1 MNCAQ
6 VLIEGMLAMGARR
19 VYGVIGTSNVAFM
32 DALYDYRETMRYI
45 SCRHEQVAASMADA
59 EGRLTGVPGVVVTH
73 SGPGTLNALI
83 SIGNALKDCS
93 PLICLSG
100 AIKRKLKGSD
110 GMLEA
115 DHRRIFAPL
124 CKGVFRIED
133 AGKAQ
138 AVFSQ
143 AYAMAMSDARGPVLI
158 EVPEDVWL
166 EQTEEEA
173 PRFHLRPEHPPALHI
188 EDVWH
193 CLEML
198 AQARRPLILAGAGV
212 AYAGC
217 SDLLVKLIEEM
228 QVPVVT
234 TGNGRGTVPE
244 NHPLCFG
251 RVGFAGNALAD
262 IPLQEADLVLGL
274 GCTIS
279 DMTTYEYTMPL
290 QGEVILVNIDLT
302 AMLSSHY
309 RASLTIE
316 ADVKDFLLEAL
327 QGRKGA
333 PAAAGHEWLGRLEKA
348 REEWRAA
355 WGAATTSDKTPLA
368 PGRVLRELGE
378 MLPDRHIVTA
388 GAGLHQLY
396 TVCFLPCLSPLSWLC
411 SVNFGSMGFGFPAA
425 LAAGLVH
432 PELPVVA
439 VLGDG
444 EFMMTLQD
452 LETAVRENIG
462 VKVLVINDGMY
473 RVLNFRQRTQFQGR
487 VIGTCHG
494 NPDFAALARSFG
506 ARGLRL
512 EKPEQIQPVL
522 EEMLKAEGPVVV
534 DVIAD
539 PDDIPPL
546 NFEANLR
553 MSLGWSTG
561 G

>member
-6 VLIEGMLAMGARR
+6 TLIEGMLAMGAER
-19 VYGVIGTSNVAFM
+19 VYGIIGTSNVAFV
-32 DALYDYRETMRYI
+32 DALHGYRDRIRYV

-83 SIGNALKDCS
+83 SVGNALKDCS
-93 PLICLSG
+93 PMIVLSG

-115 DHRRIFAPL
+115 DHRRVFSSL

-138 AVFSQ
+138 SVFSQ
-143 AYAMAMSDARGPVLI
+143 AYALAMSDARGPVLI
-158 EVPEDVWL
+158 EVPEDVWR
-166 EQTEEEA
+166 EEGEEGA
-173 PRFHLRPEHPPALHI
+173 PRFRLRPEHPPALHI
-188 EDVWH
+188 EDVWRSLDLFEH
-193 CLEML
+193 
-198 AQARRPLILAGAGV
+198 ARRPLILAGGGV
-212 AYAGC
+212 AYSGC
-217 SDLLVKLIEEM
+217 SDLLAQLVEKL

-234 TGNGRGTVPE
+234 TGNGRGTFPE
-244 NHPLCFG
+244 SHPLCFG
-251 RVGFAGNALAD
+251 RAGFAGNVLAD

-274 GCTIS
+274 GCTVS
-279 DMTTYEYTMPL
+279 DMTTYEYTMPV

-302 AMLSSHY
+302 AMLSSHF
-309 RASLTIE
+309 RASMTIE
-316 ADVKDFLLEAL
+316 ADVKDFLQEAL
-327 QGRKGA
+327 QGTRDT
-333 PAAAGHEWLGRLEKA
+333 PAVDCREWLDRLGAA

-355 WGAATTSDKTPLA
+355 WSPATTSDKVPLSPA
-368 PGRVLRELGE
+368 RVMRELRGL
-378 MLPDRHIVTA
+378 LPAEHVITA
-388 GAGLHQLY
+388 GAGMHQLY
-396 TVCFLPCLSPLSWLC
+396 PVCFLPCERPLSWLC

-425 LAAGLVH
+425 LAAALVH
-432 PELPVVA
+432 PGTPVVA

-444 EFMMTLQD
+444 DFMMTLQD

-473 RVLNFRQRTQFQGR
+473 RVLNFRQRTMFEGR
-487 VIGTCHG
+487 TIGTAHG
-494 NPDFAALARSFG
+494 NPDFAALAASFG

-512 EKPEQIQPVL
+512 EKPEEIRPVL
-522 EEMLKAEGPVVV
+522 EEMLAEEGPVVV
-534 DVIAD
+534 DVITD

-553 MSLGWSTG
+553 MSAG
-561 G
+561 